1 MVMTVYDAARDFLQD
16 LEINVNELAERDSV
30 GLWQECERVE
40 EPIADR
46 YDELTLSVLN
56 RIQQATFYKALDT
69 FIEALKITLFGLEE
83 EDE

>member
-1 MVMTVYDAARDFLQD
+1 MIVTVYDAARDLLRD

-30 GLWQECERVE
+30 QLWRECEHVE

-56 RIQQATFYKALDT
+56 RIQQASYYKALDT
-69 FIEALKITLFGLEE
+69 FIEALKITVLGLEE
-83 EDE
+83 ED